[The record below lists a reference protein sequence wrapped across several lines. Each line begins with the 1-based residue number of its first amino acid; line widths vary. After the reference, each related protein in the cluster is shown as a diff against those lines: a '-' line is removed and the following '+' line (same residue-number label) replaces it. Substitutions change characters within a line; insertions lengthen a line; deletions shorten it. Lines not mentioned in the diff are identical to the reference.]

1 MELSKNKKLI
11 IAGPCSAESEEQLIR
26 TATAIKELGKVDVL
40 RAGIWKPRTNPGNY
54 EGAGIK
60 GLNWLVKAK
69 ELTGLPIGTE
79 VAEEKHVE
87 DAMHYELDL
96 LWIGARTTVNPF
108 SVQKIAN
115 ALGNTNVPVLVKN
128 PINPDLKLWVGAVE
142 RLQKAGVTN
151 IGLIHRGFSTYGEE
165 KYRNVPLWQIPIE
178 MKRIFP
184 DLPMIC
190 DPSHIMGRKE
200 GLDKIAQRGLDLD
213 YQGVMI
219 ETHIDPENAWTDKE
233 QQISPSVLGQL
244 IDKLVW
250 KATYSD
256 SPSFQAQLE
265 AFRGQINRVDEEL
278 ITLLAQRMTIVKE
291 IGALKKLN
299 NVTVLQSN
307 RWEEIV
313 TGLTAKGE
321 SLGIDAAY
329 VKKLLEVIHL
339 ESIRVQNSL
348 KEKTI

>member
-1 MELSKNKKLI
+1 MILSKQKKLI
-11 IAGPCSAESEEQLIR
+11 IAGPCSAESEEQLLK
-26 TATAIKELGKVDVL
+26 TALAIKSIGKVDLL
-40 RAGIWKPRTNPGNY
+40 RAGIWKPRTNPGSY

-60 GLNWLVKAK
+60 GLNWLVKAR

-87 DAMHYELDL
+87 DALHYEVDL

-115 ALGNTNVPVLVKN
+115 VLGKTDIPVLIKN
-128 PINPDLKLWVGAVE
+128 PINPDLKLWIGAVE
-142 RLQKAGVTN
+142 RLLNAGVEN

-165 KYRNVPLWQIPIE
+165 KYRNLPLWQIPIE

-184 DLPMIC
+184 ELPMIC

-200 GLDKIAQRGLDLD
+200 GLDIVSQRGLDLD

-233 QQISPSVLGQL
+233 QQITPHALDEL
-244 IDKLVW
+244 INKLVW
-250 KATYSD
+250 KVTSNN
-256 SPSFQAQLE
+256 SPDFQYELDALR
-265 AFRGQINRVDEEL
+265 AKINRIDDEMV
-278 ITLLAQRMTIVKE
+278 TLLAQRMNVVKE
-291 IGALKKLN
+291 IGELKQKN

-307 RWEEIV
+307 RWQEIV
-313 TGLTAKGE
+313 NGLTNKGL
-321 SLGIDAAY
+321 SLGLNEKY
-329 VKKLLEVIHL
+329 VKNLLDVIHI
-339 ESIRVQNSL
+339 ESIRVQNL
-348 KEKTI
+348 IKTPS

>member
-1 MELSKNKKLI
+1 MKLSKEQKLV
-11 IAGPCSAESEEQLIR
+11 IAGPCSAESEEQLLQ
-26 TATAIKELGKVDVL
+26 TAVAIKALGKVDVL
-40 RAGIWKPRTNPGNY
+40 RAGIWKPRTTPGNY

-60 GLNWLVKAK
+60 GLNWLVKAR
-69 ELTGLPIGTE
+69 EVTGLPIGTE

-87 DAMHYELDL
+87 DVMHYEVDL

-115 ALGNTNVPVLVKN
+115 ALGQTDTPVLVKN

-142 RLQKAGVTN
+142 RLMKSGVKN

-165 KYRNVPLWQIPIE
+165 KYRNAPLWQIPIE
-178 MKRIFP
+178 MKRLFP

-200 GLDKIAQRGLDLD
+200 GLDIISQRGLDLD

-233 QQISPSVLGQL
+233 QQITPSALNSL
-244 IDKLVW
+244 IDNLIW
-250 KATYSD
+250 KSTHSN
-256 SPSFQAQLE
+256 SLNFQSELE
-265 AFRGQINRVDEEL
+265 ALRSQINRIDDEL
-278 ITLLAQRMTIVKE
+278 IALLGQRMEIVRG
-291 IGALKKLN
+291 IGRLKQDN

-307 RWEEIV
+307 RWQEVIS
-313 TGLTAKGE
+313 GLMDKG
-321 SLGIDAAY
+321 SNLGLEKNY
-329 VKKLLEVIHL
+329 VKELLDVIHI
-339 ESIRVQNSL
+339 ESIRVQNKL
-348 KEKTI
+348 RH